1 MAWSFQASP
10 NGGSRSGTLLTV
22 DQFYRSGDHYVRN
35 LNGCSIYP
43 LFDEAN
49 NNAYNTGSSYFTW
62 GSNVRLHPINNS
74 SSYIQASDNIYW
86 GLPLTN
92 YRSSTY
98 AYPGGSSSGYL
109 DLTFCLVI
117 DSSTYYVYLI
127 YIPWYTSGQY
137 TEYTC
142 SSSYMSGS
150 AVYDTPE
157 KIERIINVF
166 TRIGSSHITN
176 LSTVL
181 SALRNAKEY
190 VERNYQPVKNALDE
204 FDSINREGTPT
215 QTIANRLNDKLRV
228 IQNLVGTSSSLY
240 TTRLTIVQQY
250 LAKLNTY
257 LSSQD
262 NTYFRSLNDNRLPGI
277 HNTVTEFYNRGI
289 ENYNAFKRKR
299 NDLQN
304 ILRDN
309 TLSS

>member
-1 MAWSFQASP
+1 
-10 NGGSRSGTLLTV
+10 
-22 DQFYRSGDHYVRN
+22 
-35 LNGCSIYP
+35 
-43 LFDEAN
+43 
-49 NNAYNTGSSYFTW
+49 
-62 GSNVRLHPINNS
+62 
-74 SSYIQASDNIYW
+74 
-86 GLPLTN
+86 
-92 YRSSTY
+92 
-98 AYPGGSSSGYL
+98 
-109 DLTFCLVI
+109 
-117 DSSTYYVYLI
+117 
-127 YIPWYTSGQY
+127 
-137 TEYTC
+137 
-142 SSSYMSGS
+142 MSGS

-277 HNTVTEFYNRGI
+277 YNTVTEFYNRGI